1 MISDDNH
8 AQISDFGIAHIVD
21 VPVEFTRTINNNDR
35 FEAPELMGTDSNPQL
50 SAGPTFE
57 SDIYSLALLFLQ
69 VSLNILLAPNDLR
82 VRLIQP
88 PFDKLFH
95 GPDKSKTRGLP
106 YNHIWPDTA
115 LAQEIVDRGARPLRE
130 RYNRIADQ
138 HWNLMKSCWT
148 TLPNERPSIT
158 QVFCKL
164 HALTGR

>member
-69 VSLNILLAPNDLR
+69 VSMNILLAPNDLR

-88 PFDKLFH
+88 PLWQAF
-95 GPDKSKTRGLP
+95 PWTR
-106 YNHIWPDTA
+106 
-115 LAQEIVDRGARPLRE
+115 
-130 RYNRIADQ
+130 
-138 HWNLMKSCWT
+138 
-148 TLPNERPSIT
+148 
-158 QVFCKL
+158 
-164 HALTGR
+164 